1 MPSSSAVLARPVR
14 TFWSSERRLRT
25 DFSIAG
31 ELLHELLAFAFA
43 YRGDKPQPNL
53 HVAFRRFVCIVW
65 LTRPEFLGNKPLMD
79 LGPELG
85 CTRANL
91 SKLIRDFG
99 DSLGG
104 LRNRLHTE
112 QTTHRAHISVRR
124 ESGTLIRIRLRPVLA
139 APASRQDIN
148 NAGIRENKN
157 SRRYG

>member
-1 MPSSSAVLARPVR
+1 MSTAPKGYGWVGQGERDIEPSYTPDLA
-14 TFWSSERRLRT
+14 SEIDGDDTEQQT

-43 YRGDKPQPNL
+43 YRGGKPQPNL

-91 SKLIRDFG
+91 SNHPFHKAR
-99 DSLGG
+99 
-104 LRNRLHTE
+104 
-112 QTTHRAHISVRR
+112 
-124 ESGTLIRIRLRPVLA
+124 
-139 APASRQDIN
+139 
-148 NAGIRENKN
+148 
-157 SRRYG
+157 